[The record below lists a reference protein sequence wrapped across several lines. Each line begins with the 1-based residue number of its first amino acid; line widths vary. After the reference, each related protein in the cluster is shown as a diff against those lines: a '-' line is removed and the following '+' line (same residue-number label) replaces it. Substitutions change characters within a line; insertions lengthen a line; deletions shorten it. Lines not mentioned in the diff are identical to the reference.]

1 MQKEAYG
8 KRHGE
13 SKMLGCHHGI
23 KTQEKGKN
31 NCICTWK
38 DVLTCHMEEKMPWDL
53 LLGTHLEHVCIVPLR
68 DFI

>member
-23 KTQEKGKN
+23 KTQEKEEN
-31 NCICTWK
+31 NCICTWR
-38 DVLTCHMEEKMPWDL
+38 DVLTRHMEEKNAMGLTAGHAP
-53 LLGTHLEHVCIVPLR
+53 GTCIVPLR